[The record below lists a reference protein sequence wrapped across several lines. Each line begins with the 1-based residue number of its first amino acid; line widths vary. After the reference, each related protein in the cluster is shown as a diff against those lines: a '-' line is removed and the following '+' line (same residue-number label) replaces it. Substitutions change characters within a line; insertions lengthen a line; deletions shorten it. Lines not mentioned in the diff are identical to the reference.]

1 MNSCFYTLRD
11 DVLHAISSGERMPVQ
26 AFESELLRCF
36 TLGPLE
42 GFYALSHVL
51 VETPGMEQYASSASR
66 ALTAWQHSVDAIH
79 AARKP

>member
-11 DVLHAISSGERMPVQ
+11 DVLHSIKSGEKIPVQ

-36 TLGPLE
+36 TLSSLS

-51 VETPGMEQYASSASR
+51 VETPGLEQYAKSASR
-66 ALTAWQHSVDAIH
+66 ALTTWQHSVDAIH
-79 AARKP
+79 DARKT